1 MCLIFLTRQNIFFS
15 SHLYCPHGHREILV
29 DDDLLEES
37 PLVLV
42 TVAVLHRVEL
52 LGGQQELLG
61 DVAWSRPHRPPVR
74 GLEIG
79 TQ

>member
-1 MCLIFLTRQNIFFS
+1 MLGLKQDRIIFFS
-15 SHLYCPHGHREILV
+15 YLYCPHGHREILV

-52 LGGQQELLG
+52 LGRQQELLG
-61 DVAWSRPHRPPVR
+61 NVARSRPHCPPVR
-74 GLEIG
+74 GLG
-79 TQ
+79 RG